1 MDKLLLFVISFLFV
15 YLIYLITVIS
25 KIDKNDK
32 FKKSKQVLFFKNV
45 YKINIEKI
53 NLNKFAHLLSLSNS
67 FIIATTVTIIEFFD
81 SLIIKMLV
89 GFVILFPLT
98 LVIYTIIGKIYKSKE
113 R

>member
-1 MDKLLLFVISFLFV
+1 MDKLLLFIITFLFV

-25 KIDKNDK
+25 KLDKNDK

-45 YKINIEKI
+45 YKIDIDKI
-53 NLNKFAHLLSLSNS
+53 NLVKFAHILSLSNA
-67 FIIATTVTIIEFFD
+67 FIIATTVIIIEIFD

-98 LVIYTIIGKIYKSKE
+98 LLIYTIIGKIYKSKE